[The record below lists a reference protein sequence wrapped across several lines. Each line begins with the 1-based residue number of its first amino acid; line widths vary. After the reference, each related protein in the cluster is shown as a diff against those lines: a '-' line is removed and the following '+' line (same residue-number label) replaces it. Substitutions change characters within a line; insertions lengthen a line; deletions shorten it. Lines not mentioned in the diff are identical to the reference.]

1 MEGYFDA
8 VFDSL
13 LAAGMYP
20 RAHLGKYVSHTS
32 LERDYPRFHKFQ
44 DIRRKMDPQRMFVND
59 MLGNYIWKYLGQKLN
74 IFTELCYE
82 LMIRG
87 KL

>member
-1 MEGYFDA
+1 MSPNYQRNSCHLTIILYDPGRHAMEGYFDA

-13 LAAGMYP
+13 LAAGMSP

-32 LERDYPRFHKFQ
+32 LERDYPRFHEFQ

-59 MLGNYIWKYLGQKLN
+59 MLGNYI
-74 IFTELCYE
+74 
-82 LMIRG
+82 
-87 KL
+87 